1 MIERLIAEKYFLELF
16 GQITS
21 TLLGNS
27 PQFPENHPIPR
38 QHLADPSET
47 IVVENLDDGMAR
59 KIQLNATIAMPGDKE
74 GEHAVLPADKVLK
87 LPICAAS
94 AL

>member
-1 MIERLIAEKYFLELF
+1 M
-16 GQITS
+16 
-21 TLLGNS
+21 
-27 PQFPENHPIPR
+27 
-38 QHLADPSET
+38 ADPSET

-87 LPICAAS
+87 LPSCAAS